1 LHETEKPE
9 SMAGM
14 TNPINRDRLQWPV
27 TILILLEGLVLSL
40 LGLHVISTGWA
51 VAAFFVV
58 IIPFAT
64 LKAFADFRQH

>member
-1 LHETEKPE
+1 
-9 SMAGM
+9 M
-14 TNPINRDRLQWPV
+14 

-40 LGLHVISTGWA
+40 RGLHVISTGWT